1 MKSKAD
7 KQEILAGLQAK
18 FAASPG
24 MVVCKFEG
32 LTVAEDQALRGA
44 LRSVGGRYRVVANRL
59 ARRAAQDT
67 PFEAALAGQRG
78 MTGLAFPGEDV
89 VGALKAL
96 IAYAK
101 DQDHFSFTG
110 GVLEGRELDAD
121 QLNELSKMP
130 GLPGLQAQLLY
141 MINSSA
147 QRLLGVL
154 NAPGRELAAVV
165 HQGVEEK
172 KFNE

>member
-7 KQEILAGLQAK
+7 KQEILAGLRAE
-18 FAASPG
+18 FAAAPG
-24 MVVCKFEG
+24 IVICKFQG

-44 LRSVGGRYRVVANRL
+44 LRSAGSRYRVVANRL

-67 PFEAALAGQRG
+67 PFEAALAEQRG

-96 IAYAK
+96 VAYAK

-110 GVLEGRELDAD
+110 GVIEGRELDVD

-130 GLPGLQAQLLY
+130 GLQGLQAQLLH
-141 MINSSA
+141 ILNSSA
-147 QRLLGVL
+147 QRLLGAL
-154 NAPGRELAAVV
+154 SAPGRELAAVV
-165 HQGVEEK
+165 QQGVEEK